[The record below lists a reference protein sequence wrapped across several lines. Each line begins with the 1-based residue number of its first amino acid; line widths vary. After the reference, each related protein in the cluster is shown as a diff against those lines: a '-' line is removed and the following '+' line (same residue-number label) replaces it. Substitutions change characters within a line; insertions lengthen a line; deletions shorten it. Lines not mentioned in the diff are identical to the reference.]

1 MLEKLAITHLDVVIS
16 TSDHLAEA
24 VRANAPEGTAY
35 RANLQTAGRGRRGR
49 DWQSPR
55 GNLYVSILLRPSRD
69 KSEWPSLSLI
79 AALAL
84 HDAVMAFRN
93 AEDVCLKWPN
103 DLLYCGHKFA
113 GLLLE
118 VIDDGVMLGCGV
130 NLNAE
135 PDDIKNP
142 APDWKAPDWKVGRLN
157 HDKSLKP
164 ISADALMRLFER
176 HLISRY
182 NRWEKHGFA
191 PQRQDWQEK
200 ASHLGHDLMLD
211 QGGGNSL
218 AGVFTHLDDD
228 GSLCLLDA
236 FGVSHHITAGDVV
249 RARLKEG

>member
-1 MLEKLAITHLDVVIS
+1 MLEKLAITHLDVVTS
-16 TSDHLAEA
+16 TSDHLAA
-24 VRANAPEGTAY
+24 AARINAPEGTAY

-55 GNLYVSILLRPSRD
+55 GNLYVSILLRPLRD

-93 AEDVCLKWPN
+93 AEDIRLKWPN
-103 DLLYCGHKFA
+103 DLLYRGHKFA

-135 PDDIKNP
+135 PDDMMT
-142 APDWKAPDWKVGRLN
+142 PDWKTGRLN
-157 HDKSLKP
+157 HGRNLKV
-164 ISADALMRLFER
+164 ISADALMCLFER

-191 PQRQDWQEK
+191 SQRQDWQEK
-200 ASHLGHDLMLD
+200 AAHLGHDIMLD

-249 RARLKEG
+249 RARLKEK